1 MSDIN
6 PVVFLGTSLE
16 DLRSFPD
23 NPRREAGYQIDKLQ
37 RGDTPDSWKPVT
49 VIGPGVH
56 EIRLRDV
63 TGQFRVLYVAKFAEA
78 VYILHC
84 FCKKVQKISKSD
96 LDLAA
101 NRYRELV
108 KERKT

>member
-23 NPRREAGYQIDKLQ
+23 NPRREAGYQINKLQ
-37 RGDTPDSWKPVT
+37 REDVPDSWKPVT
-49 VIGPGVH
+49 VIGHGVQ

-63 TGQFRVLYVAKFAEA
+63 TGQFRVLFVAKFAEA

-84 FCKKVQKISKSD
+84 FCKKSRKISKSD
-96 LDLAA
+96 LDLAT